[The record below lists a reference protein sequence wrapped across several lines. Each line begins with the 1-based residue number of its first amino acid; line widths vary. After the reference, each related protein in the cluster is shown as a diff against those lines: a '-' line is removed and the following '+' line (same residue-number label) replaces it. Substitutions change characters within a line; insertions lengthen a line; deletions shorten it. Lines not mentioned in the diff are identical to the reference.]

1 MEPYQFSTTV
11 QIAIGSGIADDLKV
25 WWMSLVTVSMV
36 VFACVF
42 GSAVAGML
50 VTQFLPSKHTSAETK
65 EVVRLGMGLVTT
77 TVALALGLLI
87 ASAKSFYD
95 TQSSEMTQLAEKWYC
110 STACWRITDRKRLRL
125 EPI

>member
-25 WWMSLVTVSMV
+25 WWMSPVTVSMV
-36 VFACVF
+36 VFAGVF

-65 EVVRLGMGLVTT
+65 EVVRAGRHHGGTGPGAAHCLGQV
-77 TVALALGLLI
+77 LL
-87 ASAKSFYD
+87 
-95 TQSSEMTQLAEKWYC
+95 
-110 STACWRITDRKRLRL
+110 
-125 EPI
+125 